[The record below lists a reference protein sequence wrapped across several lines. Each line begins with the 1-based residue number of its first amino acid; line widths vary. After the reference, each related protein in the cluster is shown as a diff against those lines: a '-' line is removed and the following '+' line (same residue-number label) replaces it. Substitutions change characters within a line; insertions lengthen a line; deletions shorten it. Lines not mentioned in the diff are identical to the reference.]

1 MQFEH
6 MASYRFKGELLLS
19 KVGRN
24 ELCPCGSGKKYK
36 KCCLGKESSAVE
48 SILRLVTTE
57 EAVAHE
63 AVAVQPSAL
72 QETTE
77 AAART
82 ESKLT
87 LTKLK
92 KMVTH
97 ELKWEHPAH
106 EQLALQLMESMR
118 NDYERELIFEALM
131 LWNGYSRQT
140 KPSVKK
146 VGSFCAA
153 IEYLL
158 SEEYG
163 FNLSQSDLA
172 AKYEVTTATIS
183 RKVKELMNYIEEY
196 GMGGENDEFLVLNG
210 PGSAQEKAQ
219 LLLSK
224 AMESTSSKRR
234 IQLAE
239 TALEIYPDS
248 SDAYLVLAEESEN
261 EHEARGFLKAGIA
274 AGQRELGELFFA
286 ENKGHFWGLHETRPY
301 IRICKSYA
309 ESCWFGGNAEE
320 AAQTLEHILELNP
333 DDNTG
338 ARYLLAAVYLYS
350 NQLNEAERVIKKFGK
365 DDAAAAFAYDR
376 IVLEYK
382 KNGITSQLK
391 MLYRVARNVNKHVP
405 DYLLGVKRLPHN
417 LPDFVGMGDSNEAIE
432 YVIMH
437 SRLWA
442 SVPDLLKWM
451 LKQ

>member
-1 MQFEH
+1 MD
-6 MASYRFKGELLLS
+6 SDRFKGELVLS

-24 ELCPCGSGKKYK
+24 DLCPCGSGKKYK
-36 KCCLGKESSAVE
+36 KCCLNKESSAVE

-57 EAVAHE
+57 EAAAAQE
-63 AVAVQPSAL
+63 LTAIRPEMEQAVQ
-72 QETTE
+72 ETLIQPE
-77 AAART
+77 G
-82 ESKLT
+82 KLT

-92 KMVTH
+92 KMVAR
-97 ELKWEHPAH
+97 EMKWEHPAH
-106 EQLALQLMESMR
+106 EQLALQLIESMR
-118 NDYERELIFEALM
+118 NQYERELIFEALV

-140 KPSVKK
+140 RPAVKK
-146 VGSFCAA
+146 TGSFCAA

-163 FNLSQSDLA
+163 FNVSQAELA
-172 AKYEVTTATIS
+172 DKYEVTAATIS
-183 RKVKELMNYIEEY
+183 RKVKEILNYIEDY
-196 GMGGENDEFLVLNG
+196 GMGGEADELAMLNG
-210 PGSAQEKAQ
+210 PGTPKDKAQ
-219 LLLSK
+219 ALLYM
-224 AMESTSSKRR
+224 AMEASSSKRR

-239 TALEIYPDS
+239 TALEMYPDS
-248 SDAYLVLAEESEN
+248 SDAYLILAEESDN
-261 EHEARGFLKAGIA
+261 EQEARAYLKAGIA
-274 AGQRELGELFFA
+274 AGERELGELFF
-286 ENKGHFWGLHETRPY
+286 EKNKGDFWGLHETRPY

-309 ESCWFGGNAEE
+309 ESCWFGGNAKE
-320 AAQTLEHILELNP
+320 AAQILEHILELNTE
-333 DDNTG
+333 DNTG

-350 NQLNEAERVIKKFGK
+350 NQLKQAEQVLEKYGK

-376 IVLEYK
+376 IILEYK

-391 MLYRVARNVNKHVP
+391 MLYRVARGVNKHVP

>member
-1 MQFEH
+1 M
-6 MASYRFKGELLLS
+6 S

-24 ELCPCGSGKKYK
+24 DLCPCGSGKKYK
-36 KCCLGKESSAVE
+36 KCCLDKETSAVD
-48 SILRLVTTE
+48 SILRLVTAE
-57 EAVAHE
+57 EAAGR
-63 AVAVQPSAL
+63 
-72 QETTE
+72 E
-77 AAART
+77 AAAIAAQAAAPEAAIRP
-82 ESKLT
+82 EGKLT

-92 KMVTH
+92 KMVTR

-106 EQLALQLMESMR
+106 EELAMQLIEHMR
-118 NDYERELIFEALM
+118 SQYERELIFEALV
-131 LWNGYSRQT
+131 LWNGFSGQT
-140 KPSVKK
+140 KPAVKK
-146 VGSFCAA
+146 AGSFCAA
-153 IEYLL
+153 IEYIL

-163 FNLSQSDLA
+163 FNLSQAELA
-172 AKYEVTTATIS
+172 DKYEVTTATIS
-183 RKVKELMNYIEEY
+183 RKVKEMLNYIEEY
-196 GMGGENDEFLVLNG
+196 GREGEADELLVLNG
-210 PGSAQEKAQ
+210 AGTAREKAQ
-219 LLLSK
+219 QLLHK
-224 AMESTSSKRR
+224 AMESTSGKRR
-234 IQLAE
+234 VQLAE
-239 TALEIYPDS
+239 AALEIYPDS

-261 EHEARGFLKAGIA
+261 EQDARAFLKAGIA
-274 AGQRELGELFFA
+274 AGERELGEAFFA
-286 ENKGHFWGLHETRPY
+286 KNKGYFWGLTETRPY

-309 ESCWFGGNAEE
+309 ESCWFGGKAEE
-320 AAQTLEHILELNP
+320 AAEILEHILELNP

-350 NQLNEAERVIKKFGK
+350 NQLKEAEQFLKKYGE

-391 MLYRVARNVNKHVP
+391 MLYRVARGVNKHVP

-417 LPDFVGMGDSNEAIE
+417 LPDFVGMGDSNEAVE

-442 SVPDLLKWM
+442 SLPDLLKWM

>member
-1 MQFEH
+1 MC
-6 MASYRFKGELLLS
+6 MASHRFKGELFLS

-24 ELCPCGSGKKYK
+24 DLCPCGSGKKYK
-36 KCCLGKESSAVE
+36 RCCLGKETSAVE

-57 EAVAHE
+57 EAAAHE
-63 AVAVQPSAL
+63 AVVTEPVMSPEAL
-72 QETTE
+72 EPVL
-77 AAART
+77 RP

-92 KMVTH
+92 KMVTR

-106 EQLALQLMESMR
+106 EQLAMQLIESMR
-118 NDYERELIFEALM
+118 NQYERELIFEALV
-131 LWNGYSRQT
+131 LWNGFSRQT
-140 KPSVKK
+140 KPAVKK
-146 VGSFCAA
+146 MGSFCAA

-163 FNLSQSDLA
+163 FMISQAELA
-172 AKYEVTTATIS
+172 TKYEVTAATIS
-183 RKVKELMNYIEEY
+183 RKVKEMLNYVEEY
-196 GMGGENDEFLVLNG
+196 GMGGESDELLVLNG
-210 PGSAQEKAQ
+210 PGTPKEKAQ
-219 LLLSK
+219 ALLYQ
-224 AMESTSSKRR
+224 AAEATSTKRR

-239 TALEIYPDS
+239 AALELYPDN
-248 SDAYLVLAEESEN
+248 SDAYLILAEESEN
-261 EHEARGFLKAGIA
+261 EQEARAYLKAGIA
-274 AGQRELGELFFA
+274 AGERELGELYFIQ
-286 ENKGHFWGLHETRPY
+286 NKGYFWGLHETRPY
-301 IRICKSYA
+301 IRVCKSYA
-309 ESCWFGGNAEE
+309 ESCWFSGNAEE
-320 AAQTLEHILELNP
+320 AAQMLERIMELNP
-333 DDNTG
+333 EDNTG
-338 ARYLLAAVYLYS
+338 ARYLLAAAYLYT
-350 NQLNEAERVIKKFGK
+350 NRLNDAERVLKKYGK

-391 MLYRVARNVNKHVP
+391 MLYRVARGVNKHVP

-417 LPDFVGMGDSNEAIE
+417 LPDFVGLGDSNEAIE

-442 SVPDLLKWM
+442 SMPDLLKWM